1 MKTIIHKSL
10 RWEPV
15 AVIAAVMAALL
26 TTVASAQVLY
36 QEDFER
42 SNVGGNNAVNTLGW
56 NAYYTASA
64 TDISAANTLVAITP
78 VAGNPNTTFGALFAA
93 PTGSQNF
100 AMVETFASPLA
111 VPIDGSG
118 QISWTMGNTNLSST
132 VRLLIQLN
140 GTGSV
145 NSGSWIAS
153 IATFSNG
160 GYASFS
166 SFSSAATQDV
176 TFGMAFTQAKESWQ
190 NFTLNPGVAMSR
202 GVNPLS
208 NDLTS
213 TQITGIGFYALSTSG
228 DNVRL
233 DTLTVVPEPS
243 TAILA
248 GVTGLVL
255 LALRRRR

>member
-1 MKTIIHKSL
+1 MKTKTMFHKTL
-10 RWEPV
+10 NL
-15 AVIAAVMAALL
+15 AGIAAVMAAL
-26 TTVASAQVLY
+26 TSTATAQVLY
-36 QEDFER
+36 QEDFTR
-42 SNVGGNNAVNTLGW
+42 SNVGGNNPVNTIGW
-56 NAYYTASA
+56 NAYYTANA
-64 TDISAANTLVAITP
+64 TDISAGNTLVAITP
-78 VAGNPNTTFGALFAA
+78 VAGNPNTSFGALFAA

-118 QISWTMGNTNLSST
+118 QISWTMGNTNVSST

-140 GTGSV
+140 GNGSV
-145 NSGSWIAS
+145 TSGSWIAS

-160 GYASFS
+160 GYSTFS

-190 NFTLNPGVAMSR
+190 NFTLNPGVEMSR
-202 GVNPLS
+202 GVNPLL
-208 NDLTS
+208 NDLTA
-213 TQITGIGFYALSTSG
+213 TQITGIGFYVISTNG
-228 DNVRL
+228 NNVRL

-248 GVTGLVL
+248 GVSGLL
-255 LALRRRR
+255 FLALRRRR